1 MKSLIAIVERNQLN
15 ADRNSGEDGRERREA
30 VLNIIERVKQEGDAA
45 LLELTEKF
53 DKVKLAELAV
63 QQEEFEEAYRVIDP
77 AVLEAIRDAI
87 ANIRDYHQ
95 RQVRQSWTT
104 TSESGSMLGQI
115 VRPLER
121 VGIYVPGGTAAYPTS
136 VMMNA
141 IPALVAGVPEIVMT
155 TPPGKDGRLNAAVL
169 VAARELGITEVY
181 KTGGAQAIAAL
192 AFGTQTIRKVDKI
205 TGPGNAFVAAAKR
218 EVFGHV
224 AIDMIAGPSE
234 VVILADETASP
245 VYIAADL
252 LAQAEHD
259 PLASCV
265 LVTTSAKL
273 ASEVQEQVE
282 KQLPELMR
290 KEIAEQSIR
299 RHGAICVAAD
309 LEEAFDIVNELA
321 TEHLEVLLSDPFA
334 YIGKIKHAGAVFIG
348 ENSPVAIGDYFVG
361 PNHVLPTGRT
371 ARFSSPLS
379 VDDFIKKTSLIH
391 YSGADMLKNGRKIA
405 ALAHFE
411 GLQAHARSVELRLEE

>member
-1 MKSLIAIVERNQLN
+1 MAIVERNQLN
-15 ADRNSGEDGRERREA
+15 VDRNSGADGQERREA
-30 VLNIIERVKQEGDAA
+30 VLNIIERVKLEGDAA
-45 LLELTEKF
+45 LFDLTEKF
-53 DKVKLAELAV
+53 DKVKLTELAV
-63 QQEEFEEAYRVIDP
+63 QPEEFEEAYRVIDP
-77 AVLEAIRDAI
+77 AVLEAIREAI
-87 ANIRDYHQ
+87 VNIRDYHQ

-104 TSESGSMLGQI
+104 TSETGSMLGQI
-115 VRPLER
+115 IRPLER
-121 VGIYVPGGTAAYPTS
+121 VGIYVPGGTAAYPSS
-136 VMMNA
+136 VLMNA

-155 TPPGKDGRLNAAVL
+155 TPPGKDGKLNAAVL
-169 VAARELGITEVY
+169 AAARELGITEVY

-192 AFGTQTIRKVDKI
+192 AFGTQTIRRVDKI

-234 VVILADETASP
+234 VVILADETANP

-273 ASEVQEQVE
+273 AEDVQAQVA
-282 KQLPELMR
+282 KQLPELAR
-290 KEIAEQSIR
+290 KEISEQSIR
-299 RHGAICVAAD
+299 RWGAICVAAD

-321 TEHLEVLLSDPFA
+321 TEHLEVFISDPFA

-391 YSGADMLKNGRKIA
+391 YSGTDMLKNGHKIA